1 MSATDTMFSTA
12 LEHARE
18 AVDEALDALNNVDR
32 PDSDYVLPLI
42 EAQKNVALT
51 IRHYNRLARDDA

>member
-18 AVDEALDALNNVDR
+18 ADF
-32 PDSDYVLPLI
+32 VLPLI

-51 IRHYNRLARDDA
+51 IRHYNRLARDDGE